1 MNMHAQVSVY
11 GLIGVHVE
19 LMSGSVGGCVSLTEV
34 QTCGLCCSGSL
45 TCRPDRSMRSWFD
58 FRVHTVHVV
67 RGNTDCMM
75 LLYHHS
81 LRVFA
86 LLKLLRCLLT
96 IPCFRRLF
104 RLRLARNYKHKKD
117 LTKDHLKDKS

>member
-1 MNMHAQVSVY
+1 MTLSGTEQHLRKNEKRHTSKRLNYCQNCCHTMQSSEHVCVYMPNGVCMNMHAQVSVY

-67 RGNTDCMM
+67 RGNTD
-75 LLYHHS
+75 
-81 LRVFA
+81 
-86 LLKLLRCLLT
+86 
-96 IPCFRRLF
+96 
-104 RLRLARNYKHKKD
+104 
-117 LTKDHLKDKS
+117 